1 MSSCYSPNKVAT
13 PVGFEPTSSV
23 LEAPASPDHALGSI
37 QQDSF
42 LLQIIS
48 LFDNL
53 CQKAEVG
60 SIGFEPIIAQ
70 AIIAEP
76 ILKSTGWLSGH

>member
-1 MSSCYSPNKVAT
+1 
-13 PVGFEPTSSV
+13 
-23 LEAPASPDHALGSI
+23 
-37 QQDSF
+37 